1 MDDGSSLGR
10 ISVFV
15 KVGMADA
22 CTGFYYRYSSILPYK
37 VNQGATA
44 ARNDQIYVSGSV
56 FRLRYAVTSSVRRLA
71 GSVAES
77 RITGTRYSPSQFS
90 ARSR

>member
-56 FRLRYAVTSSVRRLA
+56 QQFPGCFTVGAGMFAYYDKFKEDRESKSVNTKEEAV
-71 GSVAES
+71 
-77 RITGTRYSPSQFS
+77 
-90 ARSR
+90 

>member
-1 MDDGSSLGR
+1 MNNHAIECIANTHAACLGIMDDGSSLGR

-56 FRLRYAVTSSVRRLA
+56 Q
-71 GSVAES
+71 
-77 RITGTRYSPSQFS
+77 QFPGCFTVG
-90 ARSR
+90 R